1 MREALILLFLIVSYN
16 FLLWYI
22 TWMGFSPIPVF
33 PQDPYNTVLVL
44 SYNSALY
51 VSWLFGERHRMVQW
65 IGYLFVVQII
75 ALSIY
80 FEDLKIIVKDL
91 SPVILTFALVVLF
104 ESPTEKKIKGIEK
117 EREELLREIDRV
129 RRERERVE
137 VHLRMLRTEIEK
149 LEKERETHEE
159 KVSKELEEKLRK
171 LQQELEE
178 YKEKESRL
186 LETNRKLFQ
195 LLDTMREDAD
205 PVGGREE
212 ISSLRRERKRLI
224 KEIIGLQEL
233 VDLYADENEKLK
245 EENRDLRKKI
255 EELNIRI
262 GKLELERAYDR
273 GDSRELYREFL
284 EEILQIKFSER
295 VVREFLRLPAQK
307 RRLFFKEL
315 FRFSHREGQENVEP
329 LATVPGVY
337 KLRFSG
343 GRIYLRRQGDSWEVV
358 GLLDSEDDKDKER
371 YIRNVLSKID

>member
-137 VHLRMLRTEIEK
+137 VHLRMLRTESGGQGGDIEPEEGEEEAHQGDNREEDRGAEHQDREAGARK
-149 LEKERETHEE
+149 SIRPGGQQRTLQGVLGGDPSDQVLRKGGEGVPQAARAEKEA
-159 KVSKELEEKLRK
+159 V
-171 LQQELEE
+171 
-178 YKEKESRL
+178 
-186 LETNRKLFQ
+186 F
-195 LLDTMREDAD
+195 
-205 PVGGREE
+205 
-212 ISSLRRERKRLI
+212 
-224 KEIIGLQEL
+224 
-233 VDLYADENEKLK
+233 
-245 EENRDLRKKI
+245 
-255 EELNIRI
+255 
-262 GKLELERAYDR
+262 
-273 GDSRELYREFL
+273 
-284 EEILQIKFSER
+284 
-295 VVREFLRLPAQK
+295 
-307 RRLFFKEL
+307 
-315 FRFSHREGQENVEP
+315 
-329 LATVPGVY
+329 
-337 KLRFSG
+337 
-343 GRIYLRRQGDSWEVV
+343 
-358 GLLDSEDDKDKER
+358 
-371 YIRNVLSKID
+371 